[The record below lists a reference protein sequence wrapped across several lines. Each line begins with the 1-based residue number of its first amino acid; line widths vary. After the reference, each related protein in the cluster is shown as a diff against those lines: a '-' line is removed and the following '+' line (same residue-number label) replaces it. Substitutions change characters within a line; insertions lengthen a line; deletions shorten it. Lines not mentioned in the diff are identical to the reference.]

1 MLVRKARVEDGA
13 AIAAIA
19 ETVRYRAGEADPTKG
34 YLVFVGTPEDY
45 SRRLEVNNTSYVAEV
60 DGKVVGFLLTTP
72 SSEDTATHIASSLI
86 FSDNALLVDQI
97 GVLPEFR
104 AAKVMFGTMIEAVKP
119 TRITACIM
127 HGPLFNQR
135 SVGFFKGKCGF
146 QCIGE
151 YDEGDGFLWGI
162 YEWKAS

>member
-1 MLVRKARVEDGA
+1 MLVRKARVDDGA

-45 SRRLEVNNTSYVAEV
+45 SRRLEVNDSSYVAEV

-104 AAKVMFGTMIEAVKP
+104 AAKVMFGTMIEEVKP

-127 HGPLFNQR
+127 HGPLFNLR

-151 YDEGDGFLWGI
+151 YDEGDGFTWGI

>member
-1 MLVRKARVEDGA
+1 MLIRKARVEDGV
-13 AIAAIA
+13 AIASIA
-19 ETVRYRAGEADPTKG
+19 ETFRYRADDADPTKG
-34 YLVFVGTPEDY
+34 YLVFVGTPEQY
-45 SRRLEVNNTSYVAEV
+45 SRRLEGNDSSYVAEV

-72 SSEDTATHIASSLI
+72 SSEDTVTHIATSLI
-86 FSDNALLVDQI
+86 FSDNALLIDQI

-104 AAKVMFGTMIEAVKP
+104 AAVAMLTLMVSEVQPKRM
-119 TRITACIM
+119 TACIM

-151 YDEGDGFLWGI
+151 YDEGDGFTWGI
-162 YEWKAS
+162 YEYKDR

>member
-1 MLVRKARVEDGA
+1 MLIRKARVEDGV
-13 AIAAIA
+13 AIASIA
-19 ETVRYRAGEADPTKG
+19 ETVRYRAEDADPTKG
-34 YLVFVGTPEDY
+34 YLVFVGTPEEY
-45 SRRLEVNNTSYVAEV
+45 SRRLEGNDTSYVAEV
-60 DGKVVGFLLTTP
+60 DGKVVGFLLTTL

-86 FSDNALLVDQI
+86 FSDNALLIDQI

-104 AAKVMFGTMIEAVKP
+104 AAAAMYSLLVAEVKP
-119 TRITACIM
+119 KRITACIM

-151 YDEGDGFLWGI
+151 YDEGDGFTWGI
-162 YEWKAS
+162 YEWKDR